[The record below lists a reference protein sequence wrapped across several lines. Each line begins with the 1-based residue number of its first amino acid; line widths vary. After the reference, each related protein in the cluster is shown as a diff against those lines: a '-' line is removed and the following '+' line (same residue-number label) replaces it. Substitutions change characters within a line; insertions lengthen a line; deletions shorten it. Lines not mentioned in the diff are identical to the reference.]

1 MRTAVKDEVI
11 EQQNAAPDRT
21 VDVLA
26 SNAPLKMAGD
36 RGAGLCG
43 TDALVGHGFTVA
55 DLDDLARKAAYAS
68 RWLFLPLPERRDLAR
83 FAIAEHLLTTAEPPE
98 FWSLVNLG
106 EEAIGAHVEQ
116 EGRYRG
122 VYLAR
127 AGVELGTAMPRFWRY
142 WSSASQPTRSPEEAI
157 VDVTALI
164 QIWPRLTRPHQA
176 VLVALAT
183 HSDYEK
189 AAEALDKPYHS
200 FVSTVSTA
208 RKQFLR
214 LWHEHEIPSG
224 VWGHDRRNRPRAEVR
239 RSVTVVTVRRRKRRR
254 EAKEVDGAAMDQ

>member
-1 MRTAVKDEVI
+1 VNGEVI
-11 EQQNAAPDRT
+11 EQHDAMPGRA
-21 VDVLA
+21 VDGSA
-26 SNAPLKMAGD
+26 SATTPELVGG
-36 RGAGLCG
+36 RGATSVRRG
-43 TDALVGHGFTVA
+43 TDVLVGHGYTVA
-55 DLDDLARKAAYAS
+55 DLDQLARKAAYTS
-68 RWLFLPLPERRDLAR
+68 RWLFMPFAERRDLAR
-83 FAIAEHLLTTAEPPE
+83 FAITEHLLTTADSPE

-106 EEAIGAHVEQ
+106 EKAIGAHVEQ

-127 AGVELGTAMPRFWRY
+127 TGVELGAAMPRFWRY
-142 WSSASQPTRSPEEAI
+142 WSSASQPTRSPEDAI
-157 VDVTALI
+157 VDLTALT

-183 HSDYEK
+183 HSDYQE
-189 AAEALDKPYHS
+189 AAAALGKPYHS

-224 VWGHDRRNRPRAEVR
+224 VWGRDRRDRPRAEVR

-254 EAKEVDGAAMDQ
+254 EARQAEEAAMDQ